1 MNQLKALFF
10 FVLSICSL
18 HTAAQRI
25 KGSDT
30 VLPVSQETAEI
41 FMNTHPEQRLLIEE
55 DEHRFFTLRLVYEG
69 SKLVEKQLYRYS

>member
-41 FMNTHPEQRLLIEE
+41 FMNTHPEQRVTVTGGGTGVPPISPWL
-55 DEHRFFTLRLVYEG
+55 HAPSSSV
-69 SKLVEKQLYRYS
+69 KK